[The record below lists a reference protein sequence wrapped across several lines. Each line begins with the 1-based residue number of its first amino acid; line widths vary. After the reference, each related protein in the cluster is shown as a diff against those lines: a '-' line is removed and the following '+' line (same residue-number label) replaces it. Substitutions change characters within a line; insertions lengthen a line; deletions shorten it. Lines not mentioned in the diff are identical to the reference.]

1 MQRRRFLATL
11 AGVATC
17 SVCARLARAA
27 EGAHWSYETGS
38 PEGPENWGKLPGD
51 EVCAA
56 GTQQS
61 PVEVS
66 QGSVPAS
73 LPGLYIDW
81 SLLGGSIVNNG
92 HTIQVNVPKGNR
104 LIVGDAGYD
113 LVQYHFHTPS
123 EHAVEGQRSAME
135 AHFVHAKEGGYGVVG
150 VLLSAGPEDA
160 AAPLVDITQNMPP
173 VPGGPPVQRDDLDAR
188 KFLPPTLDYWRY
200 EGSLTTPGCAETVDW
215 FVLRATLAVPAS
227 AIAAFKALYPDNARP
242 LQPLNRRFVLRNI

>member
-11 AGVATC
+11 AGAATC

-27 EGAHWSYETGS
+27 EGAHWSYDTGS
-38 PEGPENWGKLPGD
+38 PEGPENWGRLPGA

-66 QGSVPAS
+66 EGSIPAS

-81 SLLGGSIVNNG
+81 SLRGGSIVNNG

-113 LVQYHFHTPS
+113 LLQYHFHAPG
-123 EHAVEGQRSAME
+123 EHAVEGERSAME

-150 VLLSAGPEDA
+150 VLLDAGPDD
-160 AAPLVDITQNMPP
+160 PTSLLTDITQNMPAAP
-173 VPGGPPVQRDDLDAR
+173 EAPAVPREDLDAQR
-188 KFLPPTLDYWRY
+188 LLPTVLDYWRY
-200 EGSLTTPGCAETVDW
+200 EGSLTTPDCGETVDW
-215 FVLRATLAVPAS
+215 IVLRTRVAVPAS

-242 LQPLNRRFVLRNI
+242 LQPLNRRFVLRSV